1 MVTLPAPYNPDV
13 PMVRANAIIQADA
26 VAAALTAMRNTAI
39 AGSFLVFVVT
49 VAFAQTVPDTTIVH
63 GIGGKS
69 CGDYLSAVSDHTPG
83 TGMQIKQADGE
94 YFDAAFVQR
103 EWLAGFLTAM
113 NVMWSEPAMQI
124 TADAAAIDVW
134 IRKWCEQHPDSAL
147 VHAAAAFVREQ
158 FLAHLSKP
166 EP

>member
-1 MVTLPAPYNPDV
+1 MRKT
-13 PMVRANAIIQADA
+13 
-26 VAAALTAMRNTAI
+26 ALTCLFLI
-39 AGSFLVFVVT
+39 FVAGAG
-49 VAFAQTVPDTTIVH
+49 AFAQAEPDTTTVH

-69 CGDYLSAVSDHTPG
+69 CSDYLSAVSDHAPG

-94 YFDAAFVQR
+94 YFDAAVVQR
-103 EWLAGFLTAM
+103 EWLAGFITAM
-113 NVMWSEPAMQI
+113 NTMWSEPAMQI

-134 IRKWCEQHPDSAL
+134 IRGWCEQHPNSAL

-158 FLAHLSKP
+158 FLTQLTKP

>member
-1 MVTLPAPYNPDV
+1 MGAF
-13 PMVRANAIIQADA
+13 A
-26 VAAALTAMRNTAI
+26 AMRKTALACLFLTFA
-39 AGSFLVFVVT
+39 AGGGFG
-49 VAFAQTVPDTTIVH
+49 QTTPDTTIVY

-69 CGDYLSAVSDHTPG
+69 CGVYLSAVSDHAPG
-83 TGMQIKQADGE
+83 TGMQIKQADGD

-103 EWLAGFLTAM
+103 EWLAGFMTAM
-113 NVMWSEPAMQI
+113 NMMWSEPAMQI

-134 IRKWCEQHPDSAL
+134 IRKWCEQHPNSAL

-158 FLAHLSKP
+158 FLTQLTKP

>member
-1 MVTLPAPYNPDV
+1 MRKT
-13 PMVRANAIIQADA
+13 
-26 VAAALTAMRNTAI
+26 ALTCLFLI
-39 AGSFLVFVVT
+39 FVAGAA
-49 VAFAQTVPDTTIVH
+49 AFAQAELDTTTVH

-69 CGDYLSAVSDHTPG
+69 CSDYLSAVSDHAPG

-103 EWLAGFLTAM
+103 EWLAGFITAM
-113 NVMWSEPAMQI
+113 NTMWSEPAMQI

-134 IRKWCEQHPDSAL
+134 IRGWCEQNPNGAL

-158 FLAHLSKP
+158 FLTHLSKP